1 MRGRFRLP
9 MVVIA
14 GALLGLIAL
23 LATLQ
28 YRWLGQI
35 SGAERDR
42 MKTTLNSRANGF
54 GEDVDREVTRAYL
67 LFQLDAM
74 QEEPAVVARMAAR
87 YDRWQAT
94 SRFPRMIKDVYV
106 VTSAETA
113 APVLQRFNAATRFLE
128 PADWPDA
135 LAPVRKMVARATA
148 PPPPASGNAA
158 PLLMRSA
165 VPTVWASIPALVISS
180 PMLMVSHFEVRGE
193 GRAPQAVQLSP
204 GLRYTITLF
213 DGDYI
218 KGEMLPALAKQH
230 FQGTS
235 DGFDYQLALVP
246 TETTPAVPLY
256 RSSASF
262 APAADDKADA
272 TIDVFQVR
280 PKDFEPLVAEV

>member
-9 MVVIA
+9 MLVIA

-74 QEEPAVVARMAAR
+74 QEEPAVVARIAAR

-106 VTSAETA
+106 LTSPDTA
-113 APVLQRFNAATRFLE
+113 APILHRFTATTRFLE
-128 PADWPDA
+128 PVDWPDA
-135 LAPVRKMVARATA
+135 LAPVHKLIARAIPLRASTPAGGA
-148 PPPPASGNAA
+148 P
-158 PLLMRSA
+158 PLLMR
-165 VPTVWASIPALVISS
+165 
-180 PMLMVSHFEVRGE
+180 
-193 GRAPQAVQLSP
+193 
-204 GLRYTITLF
+204 
-213 DGDYI
+213 
-218 KGEMLPALAKQH
+218 
-230 FQGTS
+230 
-235 DGFDYQLALVP
+235 
-246 TETTPAVPLY
+246 
-256 RSSASF
+256 
-262 APAADDKADA
+262 
-272 TIDVFQVR
+272 
-280 PKDFEPLVAEV
+280 